1 MGIEPFLVS
10 SVMLL
15 SIAQRLVRR
24 ICPYCKKQYKPPE
37 EVVKYWKMDK
47 VKDANFVRGTGCFN
61 CMDKGYKGRTGIYET
76 LIIDEMI
83 QDMILKKKSA
93 KEISFAAH
101 KSGLLRTL
109 KEDATEKVLAGVTTL
124 EEAALAVMV

>member
-1 MGIEPFLVS
+1 M
-10 SVMLL
+10 
-15 SIAQRLVRR
+15 
-24 ICPYCKKQYKPPE
+24 
-37 EVVKYWKMDK
+37 KYWKLDK

-61 CMDKGYKGRTGIYET
+61 CMDKGYKGRTGIYEI

-93 KEISFAAH
+93 KEISIAAY
-101 KSGLLRTL
+101 KAGLLKTL